1 MKLTITKTP
10 FLYIAWAFVI
20 LSMFLSG
27 FIEISKTDYS
37 ITIWFKSQVVQ
48 HDALLAPVSKF
59 IWVENMSK
67 SELNKSFEKY
77 LDEKKD
83 NSDRWMTWMSI
94 LSTIFAVFF
103 VYSGFKIDNTVKA
116 VDGHEKRMRDIH
128 EYTVQLEYCM
138 SFIIQKQYGKA
149 IDALEVLR
157 REGFVWNDSYKKNT
171 CNFFLAHCYYER
183 WSIDKSLDD
192 LTLAVQY
199 INEAIPDESAH
210 PFKIEIID
218 KFKEFDII
226 KT

>member
-1 MKLTITKTP
+1 MKLTITKIP

-20 LSMFLSG
+20 ISMFLSG
-27 FIEISKTDYS
+27 FIEFSKTDYS

-48 HDALLAPVSKF
+48 HDALFAPVSKL

>member
-1 MKLTITKTP
+1 
-10 FLYIAWAFVI
+10 
-20 LSMFLSG
+20 
-27 FIEISKTDYS
+27 
-37 ITIWFKSQVVQ
+37 
-48 HDALLAPVSKF
+48 
-59 IWVENMSK
+59 MSK

-183 WSIDKSLDD
+183 
-192 LTLAVQY
+192 
-199 INEAIPDESAH
+199 
-210 PFKIEIID
+210 
-218 KFKEFDII
+218 
-226 KT
+226 